1 MDAEKIKQLSEIFSN
16 MSVDT
21 KDTEKPEKKPRKK
34 REYTDEQKEKMR
46 ERMAK
51 MREASL
57 LKRQAKAQE
66 KKKNP
71 PKKINDEVDELKKE
85 LENLKLKLSDTN
97 KTDINDNK
105 NINTDNVA
113 IIRPEEIPAT
123 ISTNNKTID
132 LTNLFKQYKKPV
144 INNIKTCNEIN
155 KPVQHIIKEI
165 KEPEPE
171 PIKPEYLMHIDDINK
186 LYGSKNNYF

>member
-1 MDAEKIKQLSEIFSN
+1 MDPEKLKQLSDIFAN
-16 MSVDT
+16 INVDS
-21 KDTEKPEKKPRKK
+21 KGTEKPEKKQRKK
-34 REYTDEQKEKMR
+34 REYTDEAKEKMR

-51 MREASL
+51 MREISL
-57 LKRQAKAQE
+57 LKRQSKAEE

-85 LENLKLKLSDTN
+85 LENLKLKLSNTN

-113 IIRPEEIPAT
+113 IICPEEIPPT
-123 ISTNNKTID
+123 ISTNNKIIN

-144 INNIKTCNEIN
+144 INNIKNPNEII
-155 KPVQHIIKEI
+155 KPIQHTIQEI
-165 KEPEPE
+165 KKPEPAK
-171 PIKPEYLMHIDDINK
+171 IQPEYLTHIDDINK
-186 LYGSKNNYF
+186 LYGSKNNFF

>member
-1 MDAEKIKQLSEIFSN
+1 MDPEKIKQLSEIFSN
-16 MSVDT
+16 MSVDS
-21 KDTEKPEKKPRKK
+21 KDTEKPEKKQRKK
-34 REYTDEQKEKMR
+34 REYTDEAKQKMQQ
-46 ERMAK
+46 RMAK

-57 LKRQAKAQE
+57 LKRQSKAEE

-113 IIRPEEIPAT
+113 IIRNEEIPAT
-123 ISTNNKTID
+123 ISTNNKIIN

-144 INNIKTCNEIN
+144 INNIKIPHDIV
-155 KPVQHIIKEI
+155 KPIQHTVKEI
-165 KEPEPE
+165 EKPEPAK
-171 PIKPEYLMHIDDINK
+171 IQPEYLTHIDDINK